1 LKTSEQTMYDLI
13 IVGSGPA
20 GLSAALYAKRRG
32 LDYLVLERGLIADT
46 IYQYPLARPLFSTS
60 NEVELE
66 QGALRRDVKPTR
78 EEVLAHYTNLLK
90 REYITI
96 NTGEDVQRVIHT
108 GENFLVETNTG
119 KYEARTVLL
128 AIGGFGIHR
137 KLNVA
142 GETESRV
149 SYRFIEAHPYA
160 MKRVLVV
167 GGGNSAAEAAL
178 FLSEA
183 GADVTFSIRRSSLDG
198 MVDYDNIGTSATKT
212 SAKIKPWVRGPLERA
227 ASEGVIDIILASEIV
242 EIRPDTVLLRVTR
255 DEQAEIIEMEC
266 DHIFALIGAD
276 PDVRLLQQAGAE
288 IALDGRPVYTD
299 EFETTVPGLYVAGH
313 LTRELHM
320 KNAIDTGRKVVDHI
334 ASRVFEESLTCNV

>member
-1 LKTSEQTMYDLI
+1 MYDLI

-20 GLSAALYAKRRG
+20 GLSAALHAKLRG
-32 LDYLVLERGLIADT
+32 LDYLVVERGAIADT
-46 IYQYPLARPLFSTS
+46 IYHYPLARPLFSTS

-66 QGALRRDVKPTR
+66 RGALRRDVKPTR
-78 EEVLAHYTNLLK
+78 EEVLAHYTKLLK

-96 NTGEDVQRVIHT
+96 NTGEEVRRVIHT
-108 GENFLVETNTG
+108 GEDFLVETDIDR
-119 KYEARTVLL
+119 YEARTVLL

-142 GETESRV
+142 GENESRV

-183 GADVTFSIRRSSLDG
+183 GADVTFSIRRRSLDVA
-198 MVDYDNIGTSATKT
+198 VDYDNIGTPAIQT
-212 SAKIKPWVRGPLERA
+212 SAKIKPWVREPLERA
-227 ASEGVIDIILASEIV
+227 ASEGLIDIVLASEVV
-242 EIRPDTVLLRVTR
+242 EIRPHTALLRVTR
-255 DEQAEIIEMEC
+255 EEKAEVVEMEC
-266 DHIFALIGAD
+266 HHVFALIGAD
-276 PDVRLLQQAGAE
+276 PDVRLLQRAGAE
-288 IALDGRPVYTD
+288 IAPDGRPAYSD

-320 KNAIDTGRKVVDHI
+320 KNAIETGRRVVEYI
-334 ASRVFEESLTCNV
+334 ASRVFEESTTCNV

>member
-1 LKTSEQTMYDLI
+1 MYDLI

-20 GLSAALYAKRRG
+20 GLSAALSAKRRG
-32 LDYLVLERGLIADT
+32 LDYLVLERGTIADT
-46 IYQYPLARPLFSTS
+46 IYHYPIARPLFSTS

-78 EEVLAHYTNLLK
+78 EDVLAHYTRLLR
-90 REYITI
+90 REHVTI

-108 GENFLVETNTG
+108 GESFLVETSAD

-149 SYRFIEAHPYA
+149 SYRFIEAHPWA

-183 GADVTFSIRRSSLDG
+183 GADVTFSIRRRSLDG
-198 MVDYDNIGTSATKT
+198 LVDYDNIGTPAIQT
-212 SAKIKPWVRGPLERA
+212 SAKIKPWVREPLERA
-227 ASEGVIDIILASEIV
+227 ASEGLIDIIPASEVV

-255 DEQAEIIEMEC
+255 DAKAEVVELEC
-266 DHIFALIGAD
+266 HHILALIGAD
-276 PDVRLLQQAGAE
+276 PDVRLLRQAGAE
-288 IALDGRPVYTD
+288 IASDGRPVYTD

-320 KNAIDTGRKVVDHI
+320 KNAIETGRKILDHI
-334 ASRVFEESLTCNV
+334 ASRVFEESVTCNV